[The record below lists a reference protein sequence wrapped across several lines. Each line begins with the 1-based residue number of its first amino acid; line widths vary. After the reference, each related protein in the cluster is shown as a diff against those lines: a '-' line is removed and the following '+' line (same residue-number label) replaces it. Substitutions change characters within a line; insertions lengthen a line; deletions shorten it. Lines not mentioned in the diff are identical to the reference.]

1 VTAVVQRSA
10 GSSVTDDEL
19 SAHCREKLAA
29 YKAPRTFVFVDA
41 VQRSPVG
48 KADYA
53 WAKETA
59 KKVVS

>member
-1 VTAVVQRSA
+1 VSQEAL
-10 GSSVTDDEL
+10 G
-19 SAHCREKLAA
+19 AHCREKLAA
-29 YKAPRTFVFVDA
+29 YKVPRSFVFVDA

-59 KKVVS
+59 KKVMS